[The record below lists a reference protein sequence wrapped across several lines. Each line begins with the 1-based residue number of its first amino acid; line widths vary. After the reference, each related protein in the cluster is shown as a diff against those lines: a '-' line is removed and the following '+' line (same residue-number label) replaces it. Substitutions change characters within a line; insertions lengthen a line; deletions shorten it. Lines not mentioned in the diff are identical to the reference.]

1 MKNSILTK
9 LSMLLA
15 LSLILAYL
23 ETLLPPFWPVPGMK
37 LGLANIIVLY
47 TLVEMGKKEA
57 LMITMLR
64 LLSISLLLGTLLT
77 PSFMIG
83 FFGALFSWVGMSW
96 ARNRSLSILGIS
108 ILGAATHNTGQL
120 LAAYLL
126 IGSTSLFN
134 FLPFLWLASIPFGS
148 VTGLIVL
155 LLQKRKL
162 PLHS

>member
-1 MKNSILTK
+1 
-9 LSMLLA
+9 
-15 LSLILAYL
+15 
-23 ETLLPPFWPVPGMK
+23 
-37 LGLANIIVLY
+37 
-47 TLVEMGKKEA
+47 
-57 LMITMLR
+57 
-64 LLSISLLLGTLLT
+64 
-77 PSFMIG
+77 
-83 FFGALFSWVGMSW
+83 VGMSW